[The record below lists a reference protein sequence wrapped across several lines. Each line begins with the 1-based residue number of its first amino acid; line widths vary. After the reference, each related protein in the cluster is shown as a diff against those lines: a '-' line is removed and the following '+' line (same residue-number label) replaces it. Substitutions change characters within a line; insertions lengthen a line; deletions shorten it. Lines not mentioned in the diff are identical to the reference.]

1 MTSAKAGLPGLGI
14 DDADENNAMSSA
26 TNNETSRAA
35 DGAYSSASLAQRT
48 FEDLVT
54 ELESVATAMDRGDI
68 GIEEAA
74 ELYSRAA
81 ALHEAASTRLETVQ
95 ARLAQLRGDS

>member
-1 MTSAKAGLPGLGI
+1 MSSANVGLPGL
-14 DDADENNAMSSA
+14 
-26 TNNETSRAA
+26 ETSDDVASN
-35 DGAYSSASLAQRT
+35 DVVGSNGAYSATTLAHRT

-81 ALHEAASTRLETVQ
+81 ALHEAASKRLESVQ
-95 ARLAQLRGDS
+95 ARLAQLRGDRS